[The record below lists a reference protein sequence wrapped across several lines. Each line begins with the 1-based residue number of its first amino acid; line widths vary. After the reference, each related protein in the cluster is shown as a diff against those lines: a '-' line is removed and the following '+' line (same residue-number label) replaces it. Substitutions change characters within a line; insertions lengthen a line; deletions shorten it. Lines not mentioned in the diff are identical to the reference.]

1 MGSDS
6 GFELS
11 SVLSALTDPWS
22 KYRKASSVASSKP
35 PAQLSGQTL
44 TDLNLWDLTGYIVH
58 EVR

>member
-11 SVLSALTDPWS
+11 SVPSALTDLWS
-22 KYRKASSVASSKP
+22 KYRKASSVAYSKP

-44 TDLNLWDLTGYIVH
+44 TVPKFMGPSRVYCA
-58 EVR
+58 